1 MLMPKRINQTILT
14 VTCICIVIAVLSP
27 IASFTYFNNMN
38 RLQVSII
45 QQENDILREENSNL
59 NSAPYSMKPYLVTN
73 LGWYLHNSSDPI
85 TESKRTFTIYG
96 YLSIVGATNATNCKL
111 LINFYDSRTLLQ
123 TSQLDIGVIPYWSYH
138 SIHTV
143 MDCIIADSV
152 TRIEIK
158 PEWS

>member
-1 MLMPKRINQTILT
+1 MLIPKRANKIILT
-14 VTCICIVIAVLSP
+14 VTCICIVFAVLSP

-38 RLQVSII
+38 KLQVSII
-45 QQENDILREENSNL
+45 QQENDNLREENNNL
-59 NSAPYSMKPYLVTN
+59 ESAPYSMKPYLVTK

-96 YLSIVGATNATNCKL
+96 YLSNVGATNATNCKL
-111 LINFYDSRTLLQ
+111 LINFYDNITLLQ
-123 TSQLDIGVIPYWSYH
+123 TSQLDIGAIPYWSYH
-138 SIHTV
+138 SINTV
-143 MDCIIADSV
+143 IDCNIADSV